1 MSSECCEVHCHER
14 DFHFLCIIL
23 SLENMPVLY
32 RISIFLSNKSH
43 LVAPS
48 SGKSTFEIELKH
60 LSGFWRFV
68 TYLIFY
74 DLFRFSEFTVVLTSL
89 MSGGYHDIW
98 YLSERRQSAFSF
110 SLSILTLRQSFT
122 THDVSNSFSY
132 SSELHLSGC
141 DLCCVGVQ
149 SQCESTELLFC
160 SCMLSVPGCPRSSW
174 QHLQDTMPVLIW
186 GLNLWPALCIFTA
199 TKWRMV
205 NRNIV
210 QYKQAQWFSNQ
221 EGTLYLKQ
229 CLVFFPFSFLLTDIV
244 LTLFHSRNI
253 CLFYFKGV
261 AVFLTPCIILR
272 VAQNIPKK
280 RRNIKYRKHINYVPW
295 CVQNVE
301 QR

>member
-23 SLENMPVLY
+23 SLENMSVLY

-141 DLCCVGVQ
+141 DLCWSAEPVWIHWAAVLLVHAFRPRLSPEQLTAPAGHNASVDLGP
-149 SQCESTELLFC
+149 ELVTC
-160 SCMLSVPGCPRSSW
+160 SV
-174 QHLQDTMPVLIW
+174 
-186 GLNLWPALCIFTA
+186 
-199 TKWRMV
+199 
-205 NRNIV
+205 
-210 QYKQAQWFSNQ
+210 Y
-221 EGTLYLKQ
+221 
-229 CLVFFPFSFLLTDIV
+229 
-244 LTLFHSRNI
+244 
-253 CLFYFKGV
+253 FYCDEVKDGQQKYC
-261 AVFLTPCIILR
+261 AV
-272 VAQNIPKK
+272 
-280 RRNIKYRKHINYVPW
+280 
-295 CVQNVE
+295 
-301 QR
+301 

>member
-74 DLFRFSEFTVVLTSL
+74 DLFRFSEFTVVTVRGRLTSL

-229 CLVFFPFSFLLTDIV
+229 CLVFFPFFFSFDWHRPHAVSFQEYLSFLLQRSCCFSDAVHNSACGTE
-244 LTLFHSRNI
+244 HS
-253 CLFYFKGV
+253 
-261 AVFLTPCIILR
+261 
-272 VAQNIPKK
+272 
-280 RRNIKYRKHINYVPW
+280 
-295 CVQNVE
+295 
-301 QR
+301 